1 MTIIIKLNEEKSLLI
16 NLKKYKKENKI
27 KIDSFSYITTNYSL
41 FKYLLKILELN
52 SISTNENGYVVL
64 RKQDRT
70 KTSLQRIIM
79 EFYSQYDKELEKK
92 LEMLEVDHIN
102 NIKED
107 NETSNFQLLTRMDNM
122 YKRHNNWFQVTIK
135 NEHILNI
142 DKRIK
147 ELPEY
152 KTDERYFKI
161 KNGKFRNMLKNNTIN
176 NVLDCVYLDI
186 SSTTIPKELL
196 EPKNIYLLI
205 NRVIFRYIK
214 DLTVKDDYFIDN
226 LLKLKDKY
234 IVSRILK
241 HNLSLLNRFRNRY
254 NYLNEVI
261 KRFNILNSK
270 KEEELFIEDLEEKD
284 FNYLFKTL
292 GKSKDVLFDLYKT
305 IIDNDLYT
313 IEDDNILLTLE
324 IGFNFDEKG
333 KYSIFRFMYL
343 LGLLNRHNSSNRM
356 SFISIPFYTEELL
369 KEANHRAKK
378 IQDLKLRKLR
388 YFIVREEFGEE
399 TSKRVYGERSKRLES
414 LYLKYSIKV
423 KEAVIEF
430 FREDEQIK
438 KLGYTTVDDLLEYLI
453 YLKEQG
459 LLEIPVYR
467 NFISFIKDLLMYNTE
482 VINEM
487 KKKGFEY
494 RIVSKD
500 IINNIVK
507 YQKEQGINKTIIFGL
522 YPKEKAI
529 VLAG

>member
-16 NLKKYKKENKI
+16 NLKRYKKENKI
-27 KIDSFSYITTNYSL
+27 KIDSFSYISTNYSL
-41 FKYLLKILELN
+41 FKYLIDLFKIN
-52 SISTNENGYVVL
+52 SIRLNENGYVVL
-64 RKQDRT
+64 RRKDRT
-70 KTSLQRIIM
+70 ITSLQRIIM
-79 EFYSQYDKELEKK
+79 EFYSLYDKELEKE
-92 LEMLEVDHIN
+92 LENSDVDHIN
-102 NIKED
+102 NLRLD
-107 NETSNFQLLTRMDNM
+107 NRTSNFQLLSHTENINKS
-122 YKRHNNWFQVTIK
+122 YNNAFQVTSE
-135 NEHILNI
+135 NRYILDI
-142 DKRIK
+142 DKMIK
-147 ELPEY
+147 ELPQYEIDKKY
-152 KTDERYFKI
+152 CETKSEKFKNAI
-161 KNGKFRNMLKNNTIN
+161 DTGIIN
-176 NVLDCVYLDI
+176 NVLDCCYLDI
-186 SSTTIPKELL
+186 SSTTKP
-196 EPKNIYLLI
+196 I
-205 NRVIFRYIK
+205 NLQDSTSIIISILRVLCSNKIK
-214 DLTVKDDYFIDN
+214 LTEKYFIDN

-234 IVSRILK
+234 IVRRILK
-241 HNLSLLNRFRNRY
+241 HNISLLNRFRSRY
-254 NYLNEVI
+254 GYLNEVI
-261 KRFNILNSK
+261 KKFNILNDK
-270 KEEELFIEDLEEKD
+270 QEEELFIEDLEEKD

-324 IGFNFDEKG
+324 VGFNFDEKG

-369 KEANHRAKK
+369 KESNRRAKK

-423 KEAVIEF
+423 KEAVIDF
-430 FREDEQIK
+430 FRKDEQIK
-438 KLGYTTVDDLLEYLI
+438 RLGFTTVEEILEYII

-459 LLEIPVYR
+459 LLEIPIYR
-467 NFISFIKDLLMYNTE
+467 NFSSFIKDLLMYNTE
-482 VINEM
+482 VITEM

-507 YQKEQGINKTIIFGL
+507 YQEKQGINKTIISGL
-522 YPKEKAI
+522 YSKQKAV
-529 VLAG
+529 VLTR

>member
-1 MTIIIKLNEEKSLLI
+1 MTIIIKLNEERSLLI
-16 NLKKYKKENKI
+16 NLKKYKKENII

-41 FKYLLKILELN
+41 FKYLLKIFELN
-52 SISTNENGYVVL
+52 SISTNVNGYVVL
-64 RKQDRT
+64 RRKDRT

-79 EFYSQYDKELEKK
+79 EFYSQYDKRLRKE

-107 NETSNFQLLTRMDNM
+107 NETSNFQLLTHTDNM
-122 YKRHNNWFQVTIK
+122 YKRYNKEFQVTTE
-135 NEHILNI
+135 NRYILNI

-147 ELPEY
+147 KLPQY

-176 NVLDCVYLDI
+176 NILDCVYLDI
-186 SSTTIPKELL
+186 SSTTIPNNLL
-196 EPKNIYLLI
+196 NSTNIYVLI
-205 NRVIFRYIK
+205 DRVIYRYIK
-214 DLTVKDDYFIDN
+214 DLTVNNDYIIDN
-226 LLKLKDKY
+226 ILKLKERY
-234 IVSRILK
+234 IVNKILK
-241 HNLSLLNRFRNRY
+241 HNLSLLNRFRSRY

-261 KRFNILNSK
+261 KKFNILNDK
-270 KEEELFIEDLEEKD
+270 QEEELFIEDLEEKD
-284 FNYLFKTL
+284 FKYIFNNL
-292 GKSKDVLFDLYKT
+292 GKSKEVLFDLYKT

-324 IGFNFDEKG
+324 IGFNFEEKG

-343 LGLLNRHNSSNRM
+343 LGLLNRHSSSNRM
-356 SFISIPFYTEELL
+356 TFISIPFYTEELL

-378 IQDLKLRKLR
+378 ILDLKLRKMR
-388 YFIVREEFGEE
+388 YFIAREEFGEDI
-399 TSKRVYGERSKRLES
+399 SKIVYADRYKRLES

-438 KLGYTTVDDLLEYLI
+438 KLGYTTVEEILEYLI

-494 RIVSKD
+494 RVVSKD

-507 YQKEQGINKTIIFGL
+507 YQERQGINKTIISGL

-529 VLAG
+529 VLTG